1 MASLDQLYQQVILD
15 HDREKHGYGLR
26 DVPAPARS
34 TESKQYNPLCGD
46 TVTLRVVVED
56 PPVTEDPAEP
66 SAGVA
71 VVAAPVVRDVSWTGD
86 GCSISQA
93 STSVLHDLVTGRPVP
108 ETEQVLAAFR
118 EMIRSRGQLEPDEEV
133 LGDGVAFAG
142 VGRHANRVKCAMLGW
157 TAFEDALHRL
167 GVSSPAREEK

>member
-1 MASLDQLYQQVILD
+1 MGSLDQLYQQVILD

-26 DVPAPARS
+26 EA
-34 TESKQYNPLCGD
+34 TEPTRAAESSQFNPLCGD
-46 TVTLRVVVED
+46 TVTMR
-56 PPVTEDPAEP
+56 
-66 SAGVA
+66 VA
-71 VVAAPVVRDVSWTGD
+71 VDQPAGTVDRPAGTADGGGVVVRDVSWTGD

-93 STSVLHDLVTGRPVP
+93 STSVLHDLVVGQSVP
-108 ETEQVLAAFR
+108 EAERVLTAFR
-118 EMIRSRGQLEPDEEV
+118 EMIRSRGKLEPDEEV

-167 GVSSPAREEK
+167 GVSTPVREEK

>member
-26 DVPAPARS
+26 EAAEPARCA
-34 TESKQYNPLCGD
+34 ESNQYNPLCGD
-46 TVTLRVVVED
+46 TVTMR
-56 PPVTEDPAEP
+56 
-66 SAGVA
+66 VA
-71 VVAAPVVRDVSWTGD
+71 VAGTDGQVVVRDVSWTGD

-93 STSVLHDLVTGRPVP
+93 SVSVLHDLLVDRPVP
-108 ETEQVLAAFR
+108 EAERVLAAFR

-167 GVSSPAREEK
+167 GVSTPAREEK